1 MRNQEYYLGVA
12 ARACAAADV
21 GAVAWRHTRGTH
33 MCEVKLITTTTDDD
47 GALAVVYSL
56 SRTPCCRKIGG
67 VWGLHSAIGH
77 GQGRR
82 LGGKWGC
89 DSYRTDGQRNER

>member
-1 MRNQEYYLGVA
+1 MIQYMRNKEYYLGVA

-47 GALAVVYSL
+47 GALAVAYSL

-67 VWGLHSAIGH
+67 VWGLHSAKAA
-77 GQGRR
+77 
-82 LGGKWGC
+82 GKDAGWVA
-89 DSYRTDGQRNER
+89 SASR

>member
-47 GALAVVYSL
+47 GALAVAYSL
-56 SRTPCCRKIGG
+56 SRTPCCRNRRG
-67 VWGLHSAIGH
+67 VRLALSHRPRARTPVGWQA
-77 GQGRR
+77 RR
-82 LGGKWGC
+82 DDAKVIL
-89 DSYRTDGQRNER
+89 